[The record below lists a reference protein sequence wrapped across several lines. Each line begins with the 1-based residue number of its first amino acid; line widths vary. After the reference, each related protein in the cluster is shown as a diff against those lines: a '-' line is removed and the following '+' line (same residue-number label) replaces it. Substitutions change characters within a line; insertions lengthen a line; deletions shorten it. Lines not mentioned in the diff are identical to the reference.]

1 MSTNYGFVIYQVYIY
16 INGRNGKGIIVDDHI
31 S

>member
-1 MSTNYGFVIYQVYIY
+1 MSAIYGFVIYQVSIY
-16 INGRNGKGIIVDDHI
+16 IDGKEGKGIIVDDHL